1 MGKNRLE
8 AFSDGVLAIII
19 TIMVLELKIPEG
31 QGIDALLLIL
41 PTFLSYI
48 LSFVYVG
55 IYWNN
60 HHHLLHTLQKVTGP
74 VLWANHHLLF
84 WLSLV
89 PFASGW
95 MGANPSAKVPAAL
108 YGIVLLMASIA
119 YNVLQKMIINAEQ
132 GSSTLKQAIGN
143 DTKGKVSMLAYLTAS
158 GLAIIQP
165 WIAQALYVIL
175 ALLWLIPDRRIEPD
189 ARGRAVAGGPRAQE
203 HRVRFLRGVLCA
215 AARVHL
221 GGLRDAPGDPRRG
234 GGHHGGAHE
243 PGRAAPAPG
252 GVRRA
257 LLQDRGHRGG
267 AGALL
272 RHRMSGADDI

>member
-31 QGIDALLLIL
+31 KGIEALLLIF

-48 LSFVYVG
+48 LSFIYVG

-119 YNVLQKMIINAEQ
+119 YHVLQKMIINAQ
-132 GSSTLKQAIGN
+132 QRSSTLKQAIGN
-143 DTKGKVSMLAYLTAS
+143 DTKGKVSMLVYLTAS

-175 ALLWLIPDRRIEPD
+175 AMLWLIPDRRIENMLYSTEKD
-189 ARGRAVAGGPRAQE
+189 GKTKK
-203 HRVRFLRGVLCA
+203 
-215 AARVHL
+215 
-221 GGLRDAPGDPRRG
+221 
-234 GGHHGGAHE
+234 
-243 PGRAAPAPG
+243 
-252 GVRRA
+252 
-257 LLQDRGHRGG
+257 
-267 AGALL
+267 
-272 RHRMSGADDI
+272 